1 MRRLDEDG
9 TYVALVRGFQS
20 APKVRRFY
28 RPEDTVA
35 GRKPF
40 HGSRELFLTDHYDS
54 QEACTIEG
62 KCIVHS
68 FTTYTGHSP
77 DYVVTPNDYFSCSE
91 YQTET
96 GWFLSDAIE
105 VVKLAE
111 NCSFISF
118 FRVSD
123 AKNPDHPVCLNMT
136 DDQAKQLPVDNYTC
150 DGCRSLDGSEGS
162 ASTDLSM

>member
-1 MRRLDEDG
+1 MRCLDEDR

-40 HGSRELFLTDHYDS
+40 YGSRELFLTDHYDS

-105 VVKLAE
+105 VVCKCE
-111 NCSFISF
+111 MP
-118 FRVSD
+118 V
-123 AKNPDHPVCLNMT
+123 NPDVFMLKC
-136 DDQAKQLPVDNYTC
+136 QA
-150 DGCRSLDGSEGS
+150 CRELWNPSDSSADFSWCAQIGS
-162 ASTDLSM
+162 

>member
-96 GWFLSDAIE
+96 GWFLPDAIE

-111 NCSFISF
+111 NCITP
-118 FRVSD
+118 FR
-123 AKNPDHPVCLNMT
+123 
-136 DDQAKQLPVDNYTC
+136 AKQLSVDNYTC